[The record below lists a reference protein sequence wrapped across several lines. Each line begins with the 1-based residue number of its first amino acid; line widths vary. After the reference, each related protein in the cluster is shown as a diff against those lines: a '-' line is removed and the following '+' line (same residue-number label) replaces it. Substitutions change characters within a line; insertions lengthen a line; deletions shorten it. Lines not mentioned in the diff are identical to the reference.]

1 MSLAE
6 RKTSELGRT
15 VAARGL
21 RLTEKAE
28 EVSAIRFSIET
39 RELRRERPD
48 QVIVEVRSAGVNPS
62 DAKAALG
69 AMPHAV
75 WPRTPGRDFAGVV
88 IEGPD
93 ALRGR
98 EVWGSGGELGIRR
111 DGTHATHVVL
121 DAASVR
127 PKPAAVPLLEA
138 GGIGVPFITALEGF
152 HRAGMHRAN
161 EPVSVLGRNR
171 QVGQAA

>member
-6 RKTSELGRT
+6 QSARGPGRA

-21 RLTEKAE
+21 RLAAKAE

-48 QVIVEVRSAGVNPS
+48 QVIVEIRSAGVNPS
-62 DAKAALG
+62 HAKAAPG
-69 AMPHAV
+69 AMPYAV

-111 DGTHATHVVL
+111 DGTHATHV
-121 DAASVR
+121 
-127 PKPAAVPLLEA
+127 
-138 GGIGVPFITALEGF
+138 
-152 HRAGMHRAN
+152 
-161 EPVSVLGRNR
+161 
-171 QVGQAA
+171 